1 MVISTEYVLCLVS
14 SVDDLAE
21 TDELKTVAVRV
32 GETVT
37 LNTGVTAI
45 QSFDVLQWRFG
56 ELYTESTNPFTV
68 ILKLNETNN
77 VDGNCPD
84 ETVRHRVKLDQQ
96 NGYLTISDFRP
107 TDFGIYKLNISR
119 NGKNMISKSFIVRD
133 SSENGQNVPEEA
145 TSLMNG
151 EITADTRV

>member
-1 MVISTEYVLCLVS
+1 M
-14 SVDDLAE
+14 AE

-68 ILKLNETNN
+68 IAKLNETNN
-77 VDGNCPD
+77 FDYICHD
-84 ETVRHRVKLDQQ
+84 KTVRHGVKLDQQ
-96 NGYLTISDFRP
+96 NGYLTISDIRS

-119 NGKNMISKSFIVRD
+119 NGKNMISKSFIVR
-133 SSENGQNVPEEA
+133 
-145 TSLMNG
+145 G
-151 EITADTRV
+151 E

>member
-1 MVISTEYVLCLVS
+1 M
-14 SVDDLAE
+14 AE

-56 ELYTESTNPFTV
+56 ELYTEGTNPFTV
-68 ILKLNETNN
+68 IAKLNETNN
-77 VDGNCPD
+77 FDYICHD
-84 ETVRHRVKLDQQ
+84 KTVRHGVKLDQQ
-96 NGYLTISDFRP
+96 NGYLTISDIRS

-119 NGKNMISKSFIVRD
+119 NGKNMISKSFIVR
-133 SSENGQNVPEEA
+133 
-145 TSLMNG
+145 G
-151 EITADTRV
+151 E